1 MNRFNIEYS
10 AQALIDIDNLFEVI
24 TNKYK
29 APETAFRY
37 INGLIRIINSLRN
50 SADIYSYYSGKS
62 LEKYGHNLKR
72 INYKRM
78 AIIFEIYNN
87 MVYIHRIIP
96 ANTISDL

>member
-1 MNRFNIEYS
+1 MNRFYIEYS
-10 AQALIDIDNLFEVI
+10 AQALIDIDTLFKVI
-24 TNKYK
+24 SYNYK

-50 SADIYSYYSGKS
+50 SADIYAVYTRKS

-78 AIIFEIYNN
+78 AIIFAVYND

-96 ANTISDL
+96 ANTIVDL